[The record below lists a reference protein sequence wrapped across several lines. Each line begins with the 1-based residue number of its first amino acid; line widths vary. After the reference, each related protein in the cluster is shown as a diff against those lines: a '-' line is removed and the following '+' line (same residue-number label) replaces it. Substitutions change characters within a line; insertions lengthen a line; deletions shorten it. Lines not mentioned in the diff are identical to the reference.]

1 MSALPQ
7 AFRVPGS
14 QPSEQLLASVWQ
26 RNLPIVR
33 ARLALLSDVAALRE
47 GDVLSPVTRQ
57 EAADVAHKLA
67 GSLGMFGYLS
77 GTEIAREL
85 EEVLESEGPVSLPA
99 VRELAA
105 RLVQSVPI

>member
-14 QPSEQLLASVWQ
+14 QHSQQLLASVWQ
-26 RNLPIVR
+26 RNLPIIR
-33 ARLALLSDVAALRE
+33 ARLALLSDVAVLADA
-47 GDVLSPVTRQ
+47 DVLTPIARQ

-85 EEVLESEGPVSLPA
+85 ELLLESEGPVSVPA
-99 VRELAA
+99 MRELAA
-105 RLVQSVPI
+105 RLVQSVPV

>member
-7 AFRVPGS
+7 AFGVLAS
-14 QPSEQLLASVWQ
+14 QPSQQLLASVWQ
-26 RNLPIVR
+26 RNLPVVR
-33 ARLALLSDVAALRE
+33 ARLALLSDVASLADA
-47 GDVLSPVTRQ
+47 DVLTPIARQ

-85 EEVLESEGPVSLPA
+85 ELLLEAEGPVSIPT

-105 RLVQSVPI
+105 RLVLSVPV